1 MIPRGPSLSWLE
13 VRASSQCLRFSRR
26 FKDKAEEG
34 SFTAAKQTNS
44 SPRKL
49 LTWRRS
55 RPPSALKPRPKPL
68 SGLLKDV
75 LEANGLADHP
85 CGICYGPGA
94 VRGIRPWII

>member
-1 MIPRGPSLSWLE
+1 MIPGVLHYRGSRYELRLSVFDFRGDSKTKLKRAPS
-13 VRASSQCLRFSRR
+13 QLRNRQTPPS
-26 FKDKAEEG
+26 KA
-34 SFTAAKQTNS
+34 AYMAPIQT
-44 SPRKL
+44 
-49 LTWRRS
+49 
-55 RPPSALKPRPKPL
+55 PSALKPRPKPL